1 MWCTTQLPKRLIA
14 SEDNML
20 TNLMEDQQKR
30 LVRQI
35 QARPHNVDPEVVMAL
50 ALLDIL
56 DILGDIRDPLSG
68 DKPQDS

>member
-1 MWCTTQLPKRLIA
+1 MMQFPKRLIA
-14 SEDNML
+14 FEDDML
-20 TNLMEDQQKR
+20 TDLMEDQQKR
-30 LVRQI
+30 LVKQI
-35 QARPHNVDPEVVMAL
+35 QEKPHKVDPQAVTAL

>member
-1 MWCTTQLPKRLIA
+1 
-14 SEDNML
+14 ML
-20 TNLMEDQQKR
+20 TDLMEDQQKR

-35 QARPHNVDPEVVMAL
+35 RDRPHYVEPEVITAL

-56 DILGDIRDPLSG
+56 DILGDIRNPLSG

>member
-1 MWCTTQLPKRLIA
+1 
-14 SEDNML
+14 ML

-35 QARPHNVDPEVVMAL
+35 QDRPHNIDPEVVMAL